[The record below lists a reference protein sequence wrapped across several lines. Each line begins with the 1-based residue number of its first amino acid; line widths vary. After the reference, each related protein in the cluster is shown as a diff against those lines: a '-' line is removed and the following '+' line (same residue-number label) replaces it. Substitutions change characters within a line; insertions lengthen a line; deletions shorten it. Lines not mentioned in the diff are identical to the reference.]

1 MRRGLRPRTVYK
13 DCRAELCGIAKWFL
27 HPDIVPKSVEAA
39 RKRGHSVWT
48 LHGISGLV
56 VEYIV
61 AIDVTRVRFPADAFS
76 IEQSIAF
83 ECSPQMSEVLRN
95 AGEACLVQMP
105 GCLHHIQSARPAGEF
120 LARLPPQRS
129 SQQ

>member
-1 MRRGLRPRTVYK
+1 MGS
-13 DCRAELCGIAKWFL
+13 
-27 HPDIVPKSVEAA
+27 PKAA
-39 RKRGHSVWT
+39 RFTIVGRS
-48 LHGISGLV
+48 ISGLV

-76 IEQSIAF
+76 IEQSITF
-83 ECSPQMSEVLRN
+83 ECSPQISEVLRN

-105 GCLHHIQSARPAGEF
+105 GCLHHIQNARPAGEF